1 MPAAV
6 CSVEYRMAPQHPH
19 PAGVNDARDVGIAL
33 LTLATSPLPGV
44 LGVGVDVQNY
54 ATFGI
59 SAGGYMSANCARQLA
74 AVRSEAESTTATA
87 GGNVKVDTIAA
98 QKVQVSIIPM
108 AKPNG
113 GTPSHAKW
121 YHKADWGG
129 VANQY
134 AWSVL
139 LPGDDGTVAATWQ
152 ASLLIDPPPEV
163 VARLP
168 PTYVQINT
176 QDVLRDEGELYSRK
190 LKLQG
195 KLIRVDEY
203 NTGHI
208 GGIPGTMSKG
218 GPGGHAFADALAIL
232 QQELGKI

>member
-1 MPAAV
+1 M
-6 CSVEYRMAPQHPH
+6 
-19 PAGVNDARDVGIAL
+19 
-33 LTLATSPLPGV
+33 
-44 LGVGVDVQNY
+44 
-54 ATFGI
+54 
-59 SAGGYMSANCARQLA
+59 
-74 AVRSEAESTTATA
+74 
-87 GGNVKVDTIAA
+87 
-98 QKVQVSIIPM
+98 
-108 AKPNG
+108 
-113 GTPSHAKW
+113 
-121 YHKADWGG
+121 
-129 VANQY
+129 
-134 AWSVL
+134 
-139 LPGDDGTVAATWQ
+139 
-152 ASLLIDPPPEV
+152 IDPPPEV